1 MRTAVKGRQALR
13 FAELLVG
20 VVSPQRRP
28 VVVGA
33 IVQIL
38 VLVRPQRI
46 GDAEKLHRRERCLRF
61 VDPPFLVHLGRSEG
75 QVFRVEH
82 GGRRHEHE
90 AHLAGVTLAQGL
102 HRRQILVPDPLFG
115 GQNAVAPGK
124 HPVLPPQQDAAALGL
139 LEQGRLG
146 QALQA
151 DPLVPPEDLILHI
164 FGIVRKIVVQ
174 PIHRHGRQFGP
185 LGEGSVFQLAVGA
198 VRRHQVQHEQRREE
212 QGESRQHRVLLQGGN
227 TLFRI
232 HALRP
237 PQKLKYRNGLFVLP
251 TT

>member
-28 VVVGA
+28 VVVGT

-82 GGRRHEHE
+82 
-90 AHLAGVTLAQGL
+90 
-102 HRRQILVPDPLFG
+102 
-115 GQNAVAPGK
+115 
-124 HPVLPPQQDAAALGL
+124 
-139 LEQGRLG
+139 
-146 QALQA
+146 
-151 DPLVPPEDLILHI
+151 
-164 FGIVRKIVVQ
+164 
-174 PIHRHGRQFGP
+174 
-185 LGEGSVFQLAVGA
+185 
-198 VRRHQVQHEQRREE
+198 
-212 QGESRQHRVLLQGGN
+212 
-227 TLFRI
+227 
-232 HALRP
+232 
-237 PQKLKYRNGLFVLP
+237 
-251 TT
+251 